1 MCVLQRK
8 QCCTCRFDVEIAG
21 KPTSYLCAR
30 ALCPAHC
37 SRLRTTGK
45 AEVKLTDLR
54 AILQYVP
61 RFRDKTF
68 VLAID
73 GAIVADDNFPNILLD
88 VAVLRSLNI
97 RVVIVHG
104 ASAQIKA
111 LAEERGV
118 TPSNLDGS
126 GVTDEQT
133 LGVALTAANQV
144 THKILEG
151 LSVTDLR
158 AASANAVVAH
168 PQGIIRG
175 VDHKF
180 TGKVERIDTEFLE
193 TLLGNGIIPVIPP
206 LGFDGEGK
214 TYRVNS
220 DSVAL
225 AVARALGAIKLIFM
239 TTADGLVYQGHV
251 IRQMVVGELESLLE
265 KNRAGFTPEQLSK
278 AECAAAAC
286 RAGVERVH
294 VINGRE
300 EEGLLAEVFSNEGIG
315 TLIYADEYDQIRPAK
330 KKDIASILA
339 LTRTAVEADELL
351 KRTRANIERHLDDYY
366 IFEIDNNPVA
376 CVALHSY
383 KEYGK
388 GEIACLYV
396 KPTHENRG
404 IGRKLIQFVE
414 KKAREAGLR
423 ELIALSTQAYTYFQ
437 SKAGFVEGTPD
448 DLPPPR
454 REKYEQT
461 GRKSKV
467 LIKKLV

>member
-1 MCVLQRK
+1 M
-8 QCCTCRFDVEIAG
+8 
-21 KPTSYLCAR
+21 
-30 ALCPAHC
+30 
-37 SRLRTTGK
+37 
-45 AEVKLTDLR
+45 
-54 AILQYVP
+54 
-61 RFRDKTF
+61 
-68 VLAID
+68 LAID
-73 GAIVADDNFPNILLD
+73 GAIVADENFANIILD

-104 ASAQIKA
+104 ASAQIRA
-111 LAEERGV
+111 LAEQRGV
-118 TPSNLDGS
+118 TPSNLDGA

-133 LGVALTAANQV
+133 LSLALAAANQV

-151 LSVTDLR
+151 LSVTDMR
-158 AASANAVVAH
+158 AASANAIIAH

-175 VDHKF
+175 VDYKF
-180 TGKVERIDTEFLE
+180 TGKVERVDTEFLQ

-206 LGFDGEGK
+206 LGFDGEGR

-220 DSVAL
+220 DKVAL
-225 AVARALGAIKLIFM
+225 EVAHALGAIKLIFM
-239 TTADGLVYQGHV
+239 TTHEGLLFRGQI
-251 IRQMVVGELESLLE
+251 IRQMVVAELEALLE
-265 KNRAGFTPEQLSK
+265 KDRDGFLPEQLSK

-315 TLIYADEYDQIRPAK
+315 TLIYADEYDQIRRAK
-330 KKDIASILA
+330 KKDVASILA
-339 LTRTAVEADELL
+339 LTRGAVKADELL
-351 KRTRANIERHLDDYY
+351 KRTRACIERHLDDYY
-366 IFEIDNNPVA
+366 IFEIDNNPVG
-376 CVALHSY
+376 CVALHMY
-383 KEYGK
+383 PEFGK
-388 GEIACLYV
+388 GELACLYV
-396 KPTHENRG
+396 KPSHENRG

-423 ELIALSTQAYTYFQ
+423 ELFALSTQAYTYFQ

-454 REKYEQT
+454 REKYDQT

-467 LIKKLV
+467 LVKKLA